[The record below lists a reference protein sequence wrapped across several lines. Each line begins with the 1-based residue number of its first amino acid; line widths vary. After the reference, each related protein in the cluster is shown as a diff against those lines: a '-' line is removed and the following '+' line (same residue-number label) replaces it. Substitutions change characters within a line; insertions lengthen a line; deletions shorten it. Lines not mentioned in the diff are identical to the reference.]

1 MAPNESEI
9 NALIVGDSFSADIVP
24 KFEEYVTAQVSGQV
38 PYHAD
43 ANRRLIKLYQCFPQ
57 TSKAEKVAEAL
68 FLALLQFPAHTDF
81 LALRYMIPTNTMNL
95 EPCVSVKRCFEQL
108 EACQFVRFWEES
120 YANLQSS
127 PLTGVLS
134 ADTVKTI
141 QKAILQVMSLTY
153 KEAPADVVLQA
164 IKADSTDT
172 IKALNHPAVESVSK
186 DMVVFVTTRDN
197 SKKERFYQ
205 ESLGFESISQLMSTI
220 SQ

>member
-1 MAPNESEI
+1 MAPTESEI
-9 NALIVGDSFSADIVP
+9 NSLLSGASFSVDIVP
-24 KFEEYVTAQVSGQV
+24 KFEEYVSAQVSGQL

-43 ANRRLIKLYQCFPQ
+43 AVRRLIKLYQFFPQ
-57 TSKAEKVAEAL
+57 TSKPEKVAEAL
-68 FLALLQFPAHTDF
+68 LLALLQFPAHTDF
-81 LALRYMIPTNTMNL
+81 LALKYMIPTNTMNL

-108 EACQFVRFWEES
+108 EACEFVRFWEES

-127 PLTGVLS
+127 PLTGALN
-134 ADTVKTI
+134 ADTVKTL
-141 QKAILQVMSLTY
+141 QKAILQVLSLTY

-172 IKALNHPAVESVSK
+172 VKSFNHSAVESVSK
-186 DMVVFVTTRDN
+186 DKIVFVTTGDN
-197 SKKERFYQ
+197 SKRERFYQ